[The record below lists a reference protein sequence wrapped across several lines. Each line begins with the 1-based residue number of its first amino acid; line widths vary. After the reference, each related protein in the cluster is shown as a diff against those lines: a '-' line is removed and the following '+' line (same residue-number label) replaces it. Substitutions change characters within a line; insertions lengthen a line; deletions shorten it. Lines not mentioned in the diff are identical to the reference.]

1 MLRSGPMT
9 DRKLLAKVSCGI
21 VTQRSHDGRETAGKG
36 FPTGMS
42 RIGPLPDRKLL
53 AKGFP
58 LACHAL
64 VLCRTGNC
72 LRRVSHWHVTHWS
85 FAGQETACK
94 RFPTGM
100 LRSSPMT
107 DGKLPAKGFLLACHA
122 LVLCRT
128 GNCLQKVSY
137 WHVTQQP
144 HDGQETFTHKKRTP
158 MKGVLLEWQKI
169 ILQS

>member
-1 MLRSGPMT
+1 MGVMHSGPMT
-9 DRKLLAKVSCGI
+9 GRKLLAKVSCGI
-21 VTQRSHDGRETAGKG
+21 VTQWSHDGQETVCEG
-36 FPTGMS
+36 FPAGMS
-42 RIGPLPDRKLL
+42 HIGPLPDR
-53 AKGFP
+53 
-58 LACHAL
+58 
-64 VLCRTGNC
+64 
-72 LRRVSHWHVTHWS
+72 
-85 FAGQETACK
+85 
-94 RFPTGM
+94 
-100 LRSSPMT
+100 
-107 DGKLPAKGFLLACHA
+107 KLPAKGFLLACHA

>member
-1 MLRSGPMT
+1 MTMSVSSAMT

-21 VTQRSHDGRETAGKG
+21 VTHWSHDEQETVGEG
-36 FPTGMS
+36 F
-42 RIGPLPDRKLL
+42 LWD
-53 AKGFP
+53 
-58 LACHAL
+58 CYAL

-94 RFPTGM
+94 GFPTGM
-100 LRSSPMT
+100 LRSSPMM
-107 DGKLPAKGFLLACHA
+107 DRKLSLI
-122 LVLCRT
+122 
-128 GNCLQKVSY
+128 
-137 WHVTQQP
+137 
-144 HDGQETFTHKKRTP
+144 KKRTP

>member
-1 MLRSGPMT
+1 MLRSSPMT
-9 DRKLLAKVSCGI
+9 DRKLLAKVSYWH
-21 VTQRSHDGRETAGKG
+21 VTHWSFAGQETVCEGFLLACHALVLCRTGNCLRRVSYWHVTHWSFAGQETVYEG

-42 RIGPLPDRKLL
+42 RIGPLPDRKLS

-72 LRRVSHWHVTHWS
+72 LRRVS
-85 FAGQETACK
+85 
-94 RFPTGM
+94 
-100 LRSSPMT
+100 
-107 DGKLPAKGFLLACHA
+107 
-122 LVLCRT
+122 
-128 GNCLQKVSY
+128 Y
-137 WHVTQQP
+137 WHVTQQS

-158 MKGVLLEWQKI
+158 VKGVLLEWQKI

>member
-1 MLRSGPMT
+1 MT

-21 VTQRSHDGRETAGKG
+21 VTQWSHDGRETVCEG

-42 RIGPLPDRKLL
+42 RSGPLPDRKLS
-53 AKGFP
+53 AKGS
-58 LACHAL
+58 C
-64 VLCRTGNC
+64 GI
-72 LRRVSHWHVTHWS
+72 VTQWS

-100 LRSSPMT
+100 LRSSPMM
-107 DGKLPAKGFLLACHA
+107 DKKLSLI
-122 LVLCRT
+122 
-128 GNCLQKVSY
+128 
-137 WHVTQQP
+137 
-144 HDGQETFTHKKRTP
+144 KKRTP

>member
-1 MLRSGPMT
+1 MPG
-9 DRKLLAKVSCGI
+9 
-21 VTQRSHDGRETAGKG
+21 
-36 FPTGMS
+36 
-42 RIGPLPDRKLL
+42 RKLL
-53 AKGFP
+53 AKGFL

-72 LRRVSHWHVTHWS
+72 WR
-85 FAGQETACK
+85 
-94 RFPTGM
+94 RFPVGL
-100 LRSSPMT
+100 LRNGPMT
-107 DGKLPAKGFLLACHA
+107 DGKLSAKGFLLACHA

-128 GNCLQKVSY
+128 GNCLRRVSYWHVTHWSFAGQETVCEGFPAGMSRSGPMPDRKLLAKGFLWDCYAVVPCRTGNCLRRVSY

-158 MKGVLLEWQKI
+158 TKGVLLEWQKI